1 MISEFKGDYRFLSN
15 FYAAS
20 VYLDGIL
27 YPSVEHAFQA
37 AKTEKRQWREKIL
50 LASSPG
56 IAKKLGKIIPREDFN
71 PHWNKV
77 RLEVMADLLTQ
88 KFFDADLRAK
98 LLATGNEELI
108 EGNTWGDTFWGVC
121 DGKGLN
127 KLGQLLMVVRQMYR
141 VIEGNPQYEEALPDR
156 LK

>member
-56 IAKKLGKIIPREDFN
+56 IAKSWAKSFPEKILIPIGTRSG
-71 PHWNKV
+71 W
-77 RLEVMADLLTQ
+77 RLWPT
-88 KFFDADLRAK
+88 
-98 LLATGNEELI
+98 
-108 EGNTWGDTFWGVC
+108 C
-121 DGKGLN
+121 
-127 KLGQLLMVVRQMYR
+127 
-141 VIEGNPQYEEALPDR
+141 
-156 LK
+156 